1 MKVQVNLF
9 NSETDDLA
17 IVIDLLRAST
27 TITIALNTFD
37 KVIPT
42 NSIDDALDL
51 KEQEG
56 AVIAGEIKGMGID
69 GFDLSNSP
77 KEIQEFSGETLVLR
91 TTNGT
96 KVLENIKNRN
106 ENVKILVGTAINAR
120 AVAKKALELASNDIE
135 LVMAGRHEKFT
146 IEDMVGAG
154 LIINELKT
162 IADSENITL
171 ELSELAQVSHLISK
185 DINQADQLIESSNSA
200 NKLRTLGCSEDIEF
214 CKLLN
219 YSDIVPV
226 YTNKHIIKLE

>member
-185 DINQADQLIESSNSA
+185 DINQANQLIESSNSA

>member
-1 MKVQVNLF
+1 MKVHVNLF
-9 NSETDDLA
+9 NSETNDLA

-27 TITIALNTFD
+27 TITMALNTFN

-42 NSIDDALDL
+42 NSIEKALEL
-51 KEQEG
+51 KEHEG
-56 AVIAGEIKGMGID
+56 AVLAGEIKRLKIE

-77 KEIQEFSGETLVLR
+77 KEIQEFSGETLVLK

-106 ENVKILVGTAINAR
+106 EDVKILVGTAINAR
-120 AVAKKALELASNDIE
+120 AVAKKALELANNDIE
-135 LVMAGRHEKFT
+135 LVMAGRREKFT

-154 LIINELKT
+154 LIINELKN

-171 ELSELAQVSHLISK
+171 DLSELAQVSYLISK
-185 DINQADQLIESSNSA
+185 DINQAGQLIESSHSA
-200 NKLRTLGCSEDIEF
+200 DKLRALGCSEDIKF

-226 YTNKHIIKLE
+226 YTDKHIIKLE